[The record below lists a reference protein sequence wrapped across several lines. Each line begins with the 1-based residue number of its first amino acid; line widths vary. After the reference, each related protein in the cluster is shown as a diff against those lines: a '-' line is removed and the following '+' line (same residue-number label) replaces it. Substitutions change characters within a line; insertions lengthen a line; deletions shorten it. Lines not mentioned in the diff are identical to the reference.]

1 MSSKMSAEIAEVS
14 FAPFLHGNAAD
25 RQAVAQEIFEAFST
39 VGFVYVKDHGIAQDR
54 VDAIFGLVR
63 LSCTMAEVETR

>member
-1 MSSKMSAEIAEVS
+1 MSAEIAEVS
-14 FAPFLHGNAAD
+14 FAPFIHGNAAD

-54 VDAIFGLVR
+54 VDEIFGLVR
-63 LSCTMAEVETR
+63 QSCSVSQIETS